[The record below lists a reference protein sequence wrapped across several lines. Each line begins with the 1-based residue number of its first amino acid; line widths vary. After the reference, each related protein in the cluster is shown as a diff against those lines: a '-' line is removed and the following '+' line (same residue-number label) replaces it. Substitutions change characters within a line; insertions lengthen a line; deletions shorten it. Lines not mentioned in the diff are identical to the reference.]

1 MSTKKINNMEETTAP
16 ITEEVKVIKLDLA
29 AGQNK
34 REGFTGVDIWP
45 GSDVVHDLFTFPY
58 PFEDN
63 TVDEIVC
70 SHFVEH
76 IPMEY
81 VVVNGKT
88 KDMFFAFIDEVYRML
103 KVGGKATLIFPCAT
117 STRAF
122 QDPTHRRFIPAATA
136 YYFSKQWR
144 EMNKLD
150 HYNVNCDFDFVVG
163 ESINGNWVNRSQ
175 ETKVFANMSYW
186 NVVDDLHFILTKK

>member
-1 MSTKKINNMEETTAP
+1 MDNTT
-16 ITEEVKVIKLDLA
+16 TEQIPDEKLLLDLA

-34 REGFTGVDIWP
+34 REGFKGVDEWP
-45 GSDVVHDLFTFPY
+45 GSDIVWDLFKFPY

-63 TVDEIVC
+63 SVDEVHS
-70 SHFVEH
+70 SHFIEH

-81 VVVNGKT
+81 VEVNGKS
-88 KDMFFAFIDEVYRML
+88 KDMLFAFIDEVYRML
-103 KVGGKATLIFPCAT
+103 KVGGKATLIFPNCQ

-144 EMNKLD
+144 EINKLN
-150 HYNVNCDFDFVVG
+150 HYNVECDFDFVIG
-163 ESINGNWVNRSQ
+163 ESINGNWQVRSQ
-175 ETKVFANMSYW
+175 EAKLFANSHYW